1 LRGGVTGAA
10 IGGLIGDEIT
20 MAAGAIGG
28 ALGEALAG
36 PVGGVIGSITASLAS
51 KLPGFDKFVS
61 DIFGIA
67 DKDTATGV
75 KNLGIDIKAF
85 GGLQG
90 FFERIGGFQGIRGE
104 RMDTL
109 RSSHGRRA
117 LVNAIRVSSG
127 ATQEQAQ
134 DVVTALIAGGHEASG
149 APQLGVAPGQI
160 ALPGVSSSM
169 DQLRNVLRTLGFDEE
184 SIARLAISDRTLG
197 ERRMPGEGDL
207 PPLTTKPGDDFV
219 KNPFGP
225 LGGDGGTPAEG
236 EPPPGSGKAA
246 PGALGTVS
254 ISRARSALRDGR
266 RAFDDYLKRQG
277 VGPHSP
283 VYNNLLNLLT
293 STNPGIEATA
303 RDWLLNSS
311 GYDIVA
317 GTGFVGRINRP
328 TSILVGEHG
337 TPENISIQPVG
348 SGDGFMGGGR
358 GPGGTV
364 NHFNFTVNS
373 LDPRGMRDALQ
384 GELGD
389 QIKQMIRESSERG
402 EEVVYSGGVVS
413 PPSV

>member
-1 LRGGVTGAA
+1 
-10 IGGLIGDEIT
+10 
-20 MAAGAIGG
+20 
-28 ALGEALAG
+28 
-36 PVGGVIGSITASLAS
+36 
-51 KLPGFDKFVS
+51 
-61 DIFGIA
+61 
-67 DKDTATGV
+67 
-75 KNLGIDIKAF
+75 
-85 GGLQG
+85 
-90 FFERIGGFQGIRGE
+90 
-104 RMDTL
+104 
-109 RSSHGRRA
+109 RRA
-117 LVNAIRVSSG
+117 LVRAIRVSAG

-134 DVVTALIAGGHEASG
+134 DVVTALIQGGKAVHGDPSAGI
-149 APQLGVAPGQI
+149 GVDPGKI
-160 ALPGVSSSM
+160 ALPSQLRSSLG
-169 DQLRNVLRTLGFDEE
+169 QLRNVLRTLGIDEE
-184 SIARLAISDRTLG
+184 SIGRLALG
-197 ERRMPGEGDL
+197 TQTEQQILLSQITDGLLGNNKSTND
-207 PPLTTKPGDDFV
+207 PL
-219 KNPFGP
+219 
-225 LGGDGGTPAEG
+225 
-236 EPPPGSGKAA
+236 PGSGKAA
-246 PGALGTVS
+246 SGALGTVS

-266 RAFDDYLKRQG
+266 RAFDDYLAQQG

-293 STNPGIEATA
+293 STNPGIEASA
-303 RDWLLNSS
+303 RDWLMNSS

-317 GTGFVGRINRP
+317 GNGFIGRINRP

-364 NHFNFTVNS
+364 NHFSFTVNS